1 MGRRLLQNGWKF
13 GLLLSILALLA
24 SCGTHTSQPAKDRS
38 QSASAVADTR
48 SPLALLAQARKS
60 QSPERENLTLQ
71 AAELYVRKGQFAR
84 ARNLL
89 VDLDPDALTDP
100 LYIKH
105 ASLLAEVALEDGSY
119 FLAHGILTANRLE
132 NQWQQLSPEMEI
144 RLRELRSRTRLLLG
158 DTRGSVEERV
168 ALSSLVTETSAEQNN
183 QESIWQTLM
192 GLSLPE
198 LQELSLTAP
207 TDTLRG
213 WYSLALLGKQNQTD
227 LERQQAQLDAWRN
240 NWPHHPANRALP
252 NDLRILKELIENQP
266 RQIALLLPQ
275 QGRLAKAGEAVRD
288 GFFAAYYHQLH
299 EHNRAP
305 LIRQY
310 DSEGDIIAAYQLAV
324 SEGADLVIG
333 PLDKDKVNELAML
346 PSLPVPLL
354 TLNYA
359 DVQLPSPLPGLYQFG
374 LAAEDEARQAARQAF
389 REGHRYALLITS
401 AQDWSDRSARAF
413 SDEWQTLGGTVVNR
427 GQFVGSGDYSRVIK
441 SALLVDRSE
450 IRARQLEQLLGG
462 KLHLQARRR
471 QDVDMIFMLA
481 DPTQARQIKPTL
493 AFHFGGDL
501 PVYATSHIY
510 SGVSDPKA
518 DRDLNGV
525 RFTAMPWLFDNQS
538 AEKTSVN
545 AHAPVADIFS
555 RLQALGT
562 DAYRLYPRLP
572 QLAQVPQMRLYGATG
587 ALRLLSDGRIE
598 REQAWA
604 RFRNGSA
611 QVLPMVAIIEAP

>member
-1 MGRRLLQNGWKF
+1 MGRRLLHNGWKL
-13 GLLLSILALLA
+13 GLLLGILVLLA
-24 SCGTHTSQPAKDRS
+24 SCGTSPTQHQQDRLGS
-38 QSASAVADTR
+38 DTHAR
-48 SPLALLAQARKS
+48 SPLTLLSQARKS
-60 QSPERENLTLQ
+60 PSPEREKLILEAATLYI
-71 AAELYVRKGQFAR
+71 ERDEFAR

-89 VDLDPDALTDP
+89 VDLDPEALADP
-100 LYIKH
+100 LYITH

-132 NQWQQLSPEMEI
+132 QQWQQLSPDSEI

-158 DTRGSVEERV
+158 DARGSVEERV
-168 ALSSLVTETSAEQNN
+168 ALSSLVTEAADEQKN
-183 QESIWQTLM
+183 QEAIWQTLM
-192 GLSLPE
+192 TFSLPE
-198 LQELSLTAP
+198 LQELSQTAA

-240 NWPHHPANRALP
+240 AWPQHPANRTLP
-252 NDLRILKELIENQP
+252 SDLRILRELIENQP

-275 QGRLAKAGEAVRD
+275 EGRLAKAGEAVRD

-299 EHNRAP
+299 QHNRAP

-310 DSEGDIIAAYQLAV
+310 DSNGDVIAAYQLAV
-324 SEGADLVIG
+324 AEGADLVIG
-333 PLDKDKVNELAML
+333 PLDKDKVNELSML

-359 DVQLPSPLPGLYQFG
+359 DTQLPTPLPGLYQFG
-374 LAAEDEARQAARQAF
+374 LAAEDEARQVARQAF
-389 REGHRYALLITS
+389 LEGHRYALLITS
-401 AQDWSDRSARAF
+401 SQDWSDRSARAF
-413 SDEWQTLGGTVVNR
+413 SDEWQALGGTVVNR

-441 SALLVDRSE
+441 NTLLVDRSE
-450 IRARQLEQLLGG
+450 IRTRELEQLLGG

-493 AFHFGGDL
+493 AFHFAGNL
-501 PVYATSHIY
+501 PVYATSHVY
-510 SGVSDPKA
+510 SGATDTKV

-538 AEKTSVN
+538 PEKASIN
-545 AHAPVADIFS
+545 SHAQATAIFS

-572 QLAQVPQMRLYGATG
+572 QLAQVPEMRLYGATG

-598 REQAWA
+598 REQTWA
-604 RFRNGSA
+604 RFRNGTA
-611 QVLPMVAIIEAP
+611 QLLPMVAVSEAP